1 MKHAKLSP
9 SASARWLHC
18 AGSIPLNAEEGE
30 DNRGNIYAD
39 EGTAAH
45 ALYEMCQ
52 RIDADPHDF
61 LDAKMY
67 KDYIVTEEMADAV
80 GHALDFV
87 RACLARW
94 PKTKQFIE
102 KEVDPAPLLACK
114 QGYTSGTP
122 DTLLDNWPEELVVID
137 YKHGAGV
144 AVEVEGNTQILQY
157 MVGHVGQTGR
167 RYKRYRAV
175 IAQPRSRH
183 EAGPVREHL
192 YTHAEILAHAKRL
205 RVRIVEIKA
214 DPAAREAG
222 DWCRWCRGA
231 ARCRTLAKY
240 SMGAAGL
247 EFKGDA

>member
-9 SASARWLHC
+9 SSSERWLHC
-18 AGSIPLNAEEGE
+18 AGSIPLNAEGE
-30 DNRGNIYAD
+30 DDRSNFYAD

-45 ALYEMCQ
+45 ALYELCQ
-52 RIDADPHDF
+52 RIENDPHEY

-67 KDYIVTEEMADAV
+67 KDFVVTEDMADAV

-87 RACLARW
+87 RAYLARY
-94 PKTKQFIE
+94 PKAKQYIE

-114 QGYTSGTP
+114 EGHASGTP
-122 DTLLDNWPEELVVID
+122 DTLLDNWPEELIVID

-144 AVEVEGNTQILQY
+144 AVEVEDNTQILQY
-157 MVGHVGQTGR
+157 LVGYVGQTGKR
-167 RYKRYRAV
+167 FKRYRAV

-183 EAGPVREHL
+183 QEGPVREHE
-192 YTHAEILAHAKRL
+192 YTHAEVMAHAKRL

-214 DPAAREAG
+214 DPDAREAG

-231 ARCRTLAKY
+231 ARCRTLAEY
-240 SMGAAGL
+240 AMEAAGL
-247 EFKGDA
+247 EFKGVP